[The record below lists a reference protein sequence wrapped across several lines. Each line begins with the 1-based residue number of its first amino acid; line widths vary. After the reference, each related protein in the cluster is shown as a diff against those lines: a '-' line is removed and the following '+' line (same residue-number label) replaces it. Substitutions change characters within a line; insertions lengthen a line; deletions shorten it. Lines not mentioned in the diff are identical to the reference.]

1 MQRAELIAAVRFALA
16 AAAAVFAVSLAVYAL
31 APWMAPLAAVGGAV
45 LVILLELGR
54 LRATLTRRI
63 DEVAADV
70 AQAEPLAALNARLP
84 TRRPLPPMR
93 GYAIAPDFALLLATL
108 VADEK
113 PRLVVETGSG
123 VSTLVIAYALEQL
136 GGGRVIALDHDETFA
151 RKTRAEIERHG
162 LGAFATV
169 VHAPL
174 EPIDIDG
181 ERHLWYSVSALD
193 RYAPGEIDLVVDDG
207 PPKYAGPMLRYASL
221 PVFARRLSSQ
231 GLVVLDY
238 VGDEERVILERW
250 RKRHPEFSQEHLDTK
265 KGNVILRRR
274 PPVTVSR

>member
-1 MQRAELIAAVRFALA
+1 MERAELMAAVRFALA
-16 AAAAVFAVSLAVYAL
+16 AAVAVFAVSVAVYTL
-31 APWMAPLAAVGGAV
+31 VPWMAPLAAAAGAA

-54 LRATLTRRI
+54 LRATVARRL

-70 AQAEPLAALNARLP
+70 AQAEPLVALTARLP

-113 PRLVVETGSG
+113 PKLVVETGSG

-136 GGGRVIALDHDETFA
+136 GRGHVIALDHDAPFA
-151 RKTRAEIERHG
+151 AKTRAEIERHG
-162 LGAFATV
+162 LGAVATV

-174 EPIDIDG
+174 EPIEVDG
-181 ERHLWYSVSALD
+181 ERHLWYALSALD
-193 RYAPGEIDLVVDDG
+193 QHAPGEIDLVVDDG

-221 PVFARRLSSQ
+221 PMFARRLSAQ
-231 GLVVLDY
+231 GLLVLDY

-250 RKRHPEFSQEHLDTK
+250 RTRYPEFSQERLDTK
-265 KGNVILRRR
+265 KGNVILRRVR
-274 PPVTVSR
+274 

>member
-31 APWMAPLAAVGGAV
+31 APWMAPLAAAAGAV
-45 LVILLELGR
+45 LVVLLELGR
-54 LRATLTRRI
+54 LRATLARRL
-63 DEVAADV
+63 DALAADV
-70 AQAEPLAALNARLP
+70 AQAEPLVALNARLP

-136 GGGRVIALDHDETFA
+136 GRGRVIALDHDPTFA
-151 RKTRAEIERHG
+151 AKTRADIDRHG

-169 VHAPL
+169 VDAPL
-174 EPIDIDG
+174 EPIEVDG
-181 ERHLWYSVSALD
+181 ERHLWYAVSALD
-193 RYAPGEIDLVVDDG
+193 RHAPGEIDLVVDDG

-221 PVFARRLSSQ
+221 PVLARRLSAQ
-231 GLVVLDY
+231 GLFVLDY

-250 RKRHPEFSQEHLDTK
+250 RKRYPDFSQEHLDTK
-265 KGNVILRRR
+265 KGNVILRRAR
-274 PPVTVSR
+274 R

>member
-31 APWMAPLAAVGGAV
+31 APWMAPLAAAAGAV
-45 LVILLELGR
+45 LVVLLELGR
-54 LRATLTRRI
+54 LRATLARRL
-63 DEVAADV
+63 DALAADV
-70 AQAEPLAALNARLP
+70 AQAEPLVALNARLP

-136 GGGRVIALDHDETFA
+136 GRGRVIALDHDPTFA
-151 RKTRAEIERHG
+151 AKTRADIDRHG

-169 VHAPL
+169 VDAPL
-174 EPIDIDG
+174 EPIEVDG
-181 ERHLWYSVSALD
+181 ERHLWYAVSALD
-193 RYAPGEIDLVVDDG
+193 RHAPGEIDLVVDDG

-221 PVFARRLSSQ
+221 PVLARRLSAQ
-231 GLVVLDY
+231 GLFVLDD
-238 VGDEERVILERW
+238 VDDEERVILERW
-250 RKRHPEFSQEHLDTK
+250 RKRYPDFSQEHLDTK
-265 KGNVILRRR
+265 KGNVILRRAR
-274 PPVTVSR
+274 R

>member
-31 APWMAPLAAVGGAV
+31 APWMAPLAAAAGAV
-45 LVILLELGR
+45 LVVLLELGR
-54 LRATLTRRI
+54 LRATLARRL
-63 DEVAADV
+63 DALAADV
-70 AQAEPLAALNARLP
+70 AQAEPLVALNARLP

-136 GGGRVIALDHDETFA
+136 GRGRVIALDHDPTFA
-151 RKTRAEIERHG
+151 AKTRADIDRHG

-169 VHAPL
+169 VDAPL
-174 EPIDIDG
+174 EPIEVDG
-181 ERHLWYSVSALD
+181 ERHLWYAVSALD
-193 RYAPGEIDLVVDDG
+193 RHAPGEIDLVVDDG

-221 PVFARRLSSQ
+221 PVLARRLSAQ
-231 GLVVLDY
+231 GLFVLDY
-238 VGDEERVILERW
+238 VDDEERVILERW
-250 RKRHPEFSQEHLDTK
+250 RKRYPDFSQEHLDTK
-265 KGNVILRRR
+265 KGNVILRRAR
-274 PPVTVSR
+274 R